1 MHKFFFTANSSNV
14 IQFIYPPPSLCSW
27 VLQQSSNPVNWLENK
42 AIPVLQHHCS
52 LLLKRV
58 QQRDGC
64 SNCTPSQQHHIITPH
79 QPKSL
84 PHPTAEQQWKGFPV
98 PNDRPVMSWQTPW
111 AKPNTDNHVLCC
123 MGWAL
128 IIWKQNWTESHWHS
142 NYRETEKE
150 RRKPGC
156 DSKEEPRQQAKT
168 LLQPGESSFTK
179 PANSSAS
186 ALMFHFTPTLLWLTQ
201 VTSI

>member
-1 MHKFFFTANSSNV
+1 MWFNSFTLL
-14 IQFIYPPPSLCSW
+14 PPFASEFC
-27 VLQQSSNPVNWLENK
+27 N
-42 AIPVLQHHCS
+42 S
-52 LLLKRV
+52 LLTQLTGWRRRPFGSPASLLIIPEAYTAEGWLL
-58 QQRDGC
+58 QLPG
-64 SNCTPSQQHHIITPH
+64 QQHHIITPH

-111 AKPNTDNHVLCC
+111 AKPNTDNHTLCC
-123 MGWAL
+123 MGRAL

-142 NYRETEKE
+142 NYRETEQE

-156 DSKEEPRQQAKT
+156 ERKEDPRQQAKM
-168 LLQPGESSFTK
+168 LLQPGQSSFTK

-186 ALMFHFTPTLLWLTQ
+186 ALIFRFTPTLLWLTQ